1 MEKEQERQ
9 SQEEQAEYTVQ
20 IIAKKRK
27 VKLGKGTRLSDLITA
42 TRNQFKEELKNF
54 SFNNSTNIV
63 LNGKVIKM
71 DENGK
76 LEEDPILIKSSI
88 LTLMPQITGGIK

>member
-27 VKLGKGTRLSDLITA
+27 VKLGKGKKLMIDGSDYPLYQCLLD
-42 TRNQFKEELKNF
+42 N
-54 SFNNSTNIV
+54 
-63 LNGKVIKM
+63 
-71 DENGK
+71 
-76 LEEDPILIKSSI
+76 
-88 LTLMPQITGGIK
+88 